1 MGRDG
6 SDWWWS
12 CLLLR
17 GYNPDPGAQSQR
29 LSHYRSL
36 EPHALRALK
45 ETSPAITA
53 VAFLLVPPF
62 AHPLFFLIQ
71 FLPFTALFVRHSQ
84 FPAALQFF
92 HRRLNPLFVFFCH
105 FTLSSL
111 GTFLFFCCDSTSN
124 SLQIKEIDSI
134 KWPDTER
141 DIRAVLGINV
151 LFISSGHLSRPFQV
165 LWVGL
170 DTTLEETENF
180 EHISCVAYKM
190 TNPNDSG

>member
-17 GYNPDPGAQSQR
+17 GYNPDPGAQSLR
-29 LSHYRSL
+29 LSRYHSL

-45 ETSPAITA
+45 ETSPAITTI
-53 VAFLLVPPF
+53 AFLLVPPF

-71 FLPFTALFVRHSQ
+71 FLPFTCLFVRHSQ
-84 FPAALQFF
+84 FPAALQSF
-92 HRRLNPLFVFFCH
+92 HRGLNPLFVFFVILLLLLWEP
-105 FTLSSL
+105 FY
-111 GTFLFFCCDSTSN
+111 FFCCDSTSN

-141 DIRAVLGINV
+141 DIRSVLGINV

-165 LWVGL
+165 LWVGFGHYFRRDWKL
-170 DTTLEETENF
+170 WTHLMCCLQDDE
-180 EHISCVAYKM
+180 S
-190 TNPNDSG
+190 